1 MKCLN
6 KIPSVA
12 FWVIGVLCMLFPAR
26 VAGVLPFLLGGVM
39 LAVGLL
45 RGMAYLQNK
54 EFLDPDTPGMGQDII
69 LVVMGVVF
77 WCAGSEAIGL
87 MGVVWGILGLRK
99 AAGTVDQAL
108 RKLYRHQKALLL
120 VVEAVVRVILAL
132 ALLFDPFEKFSAH
145 VVLLGVELIVANVQ
159 LPQEESRE

>member
-39 LAVGLL
+39 LA
-45 RGMAYLQNK
+45 
-54 EFLDPDTPGMGQDII
+54 
-69 LVVMGVVF
+69 
-77 WCAGSEAIGL
+77 
-87 MGVVWGILGLRK
+87 
-99 AAGTVDQAL
+99 
-108 RKLYRHQKALLL
+108 
-120 VVEAVVRVILAL
+120 L

>member
-1 MKCLN
+1 MKYLN

-12 FWVIGVLCMLFPAR
+12 FWVIGVLCVLFPAR

-45 RGMAYLQNK
+45 RGIAYLQDK
-54 EFLDPDTPGMGQDII
+54 KFLDPGTPGMGQDII
-69 LVVMGVVF
+69 LVVMGAVF

-99 AAGTVDQAL
+99 PQVPWTRLCGSFIGT
-108 RKLYRHQKALLL
+108 RKPCYW
-120 VVEAVVRVILAL
+120 
-132 ALLFDPFEKFSAH
+132 
-145 VVLLGVELIVANVQ
+145 
-159 LPQEESRE
+159 

>member
-1 MKCLN
+1 M
-6 KIPSVA
+6 
-12 FWVIGVLCMLFPAR
+12 
-26 VAGVLPFLLGGVM
+26 
-39 LAVGLL
+39 
-45 RGMAYLQNK
+45 
-54 EFLDPDTPGMGQDII
+54 
-69 LVVMGVVF
+69 
-77 WCAGSEAIGL
+77 
-87 MGVVWGILGLRK
+87 
-99 AAGTVDQAL
+99 DQAL